1 MGATVLLALFG
12 VGLAVG
18 FLSGLVGIGG
28 GVLIV
33 PFLYF
38 FYAHSAWSG
47 AAVPGGLEA
56 AVAHATSLFIIVP
69 TAIRGTIAYH
79 RSKVV
84 AWRVALPVAVASVVA
99 AVVGARTALALP
111 EAVLKLLFGL
121 LLIAS
126 GVQLIRKPATGI
138 RRDRRVTVFRS
149 AATGVLVGLLSAMLG
164 VGGGLVAIPMLIY
177 VVGLEITQVAATSL
191 AIVTFAATSG
201 MITYVVSGWGT
212 PGLPPGSLG
221 FVHVAAAVPML
232 AGSIISVRW
241 GAVANQRLPARTLR
255 LIFAILF
262 ILLGVKL
269 LVENAGALR

>member
-38 FYAHSAWSG
+38 FYAHPGWSG
-47 AAVPGGLEA
+47 TAVPGGLEA
-56 AVAHATSLFIIVP
+56 AIAHATSLFIIVP

-84 AWRVALPVAVASVVA
+84 AWRVALPVAVASAVA
-99 AVVGARTALALP
+99 AVAGARTALALP

-121 LLIAS
+121 LLITS
-126 GVQLIRKPATGI
+126 GVQLIRKPETGV
-138 RRDRRVTVFRS
+138 RRDRRVTVLRS
-149 AATGVLVGLLSAMLG
+149 ATTGVLVGLLSAMLG

-201 MITYVVSGWGT
+201 MITYVVSGWGAT
-212 PGLPPGSLG
+212 GLPPGSLG
-221 FVHVAAAVPML
+221 FVHVAAALPML
-232 AGSIISVRW
+232 AGSVISVRW

-255 LIFAILF
+255 MMFAILF
-262 ILLGVKL
+262 ILLGIKL
-269 LVENAGALR
+269 LVENVGALR